1 MDTLPPR
8 GGDRPDPL
16 SAHIIKHPAYRRA
29 LESLRGF
36 LDNAFTARGE
46 ARCALLSG
54 PARCGKT
61 TIAQMIEAEVGARPL
76 PAGDAGGDQTRRRT
90 LFVNTPAQAT
100 QKSLAETILLAAGD
114 PIGGRGTQAQMTMRV
129 AKLLKDLRVELL
141 VLDEFHHLVTG
152 STKRVAFETAEWVKT
167 LLNVGVCP
175 ILLVGIERVRVVLD
189 TNEQLQG
196 RCWTRQVLAPFGW
209 NGAQEQASFRKLLAG
224 FGGLLETPTAQPL
237 ESPEMAEAMHRA
249 TGGAIGEVALLL
261 EKACDLA
268 ARRRQ
273 ARITLD
279 LLADAYDDWAGAGE
293 GEKSRSRNPFRAA

>member
-1 MDTLPPR
+1 
-8 GGDRPDPL
+8 
-16 SAHIIKHPAYRRA
+16 
-29 LESLRGF
+29 
-36 LDNAFTARGE
+36 
-46 ARCALLSG
+46 
-54 PARCGKT
+54 
-61 TIAQMIEAEVGARPL
+61 MIEAEVRARPL
-76 PAGDAGGDQTRRRT
+76 PASAAGGDQTRRRT

-129 AKLLKDLRVELL
+129 ARLLKDLRVELL

-196 RCWTRQVLAPFGW
+196 RCWTRPVLAPFGW
-209 NGAQEQASFRKLLAG
+209 SGAQEQASFRKLLAG
-224 FGGLLETPTAQPL
+224 FGSLLKTPTAQPL
-237 ESPEMAEAMHRA
+237 DSPEVAEAMHRA

-268 ARRRQ
+268 ARRKQ

-279 LLADAYDDWAGAGE
+279 LLADAYDDWAGGGE
-293 GEKSRSRNPFRAA
+293 GEKSRSRNPFRAV